1 MAATEAAMV
10 ANSNENYPVIVA
22 QCVAAGANLSTPR
35 PAEISLPPSRRPEPP
50 LYTARPD
57 RSRGGLIRDFS
68 TTGVRGTPC
77 SLAAFTHAGPEFR
90 PAQPAEKEI

>member
-1 MAATEAAMV
+1 MGPALFVIAILGCGEGDSPCEQVRRLDSLYQSQASCMAATEAAMV

-22 QCVAAGANLSTPR
+22 QCVAAGANLSAPR

-57 RSRGGLIRDFS
+57 RSREG
-68 TTGVRGTPC
+68 
-77 SLAAFTHAGPEFR
+77 
-90 PAQPAEKEI
+90 